1 MRLRHFFILSLFT
14 LLAAVTVHA
23 EPKIADV
30 LTDPT
35 LKLSRASDRAVM
47 VARIAAIENKRL
59 AAATIKARQLG
70 LPMQMKLDGNIADLV
85 DFIGDEPLY
94 IATMNADA
102 AISTGADLLQTI
114 PYSLDGAGIIV
125 GVWDAG
131 TGNPAHQE
139 FILPGGGSRLRQMD
153 TTFIS
158 SHSAHVAGTVAAAGV
173 DPAARGMA
181 PAAQVDAYSKG
192 GDLSEMTSRAATEP
206 DQLASHI
213 YLSNHSYGSLTGWV
227 GNTWFGNGTDA
238 NAAEYRFGRYE
249 NISRNM
255 DALAYSAPYYLIF
268 RSAGNDRQNN
278 PEPGDTVTLAAVNGE
293 IAIYDPALH
302 PGGDGVYR
310 NGFENIAAEGMAK
323 NIVTVGAVEDAVTDG
338 FRDIT
343 KATLAS
349 FTSTGPADDG
359 RIKPDL
365 VANGVGLYSTSS
377 GGTADYAWNS
387 GTSMASPNACGT
399 AALLMQLY
407 DRLFGGA
414 MRASTL
420 KGLMLHTADDLG
432 NPGPDYTFG
441 WGLINV
447 RRAADLLVYHDT
459 FPDRQ
464 RFTQDELSSTDP
476 VKTYSFEWDGVS
488 PLRAT
493 LSWTDPA
500 GVASDDEV
508 HDSRVPTLV
517 NDLNLKLIA
526 PDGSEYFPYVMPFVG
541 IWTTESM
548 SLPATTGV
556 NHTDNVE
563 QVRIES
569 SNQDGTWQAEVT
581 YSGALNNDLQE
592 YGLLISEDVDPLN
605 IDSTPPITDPV
616 TWERAPEPGTGPIL
630 NAVVGTDFTGRT
642 IINDDTASNITWTTN
657 GASAPGDLTTTA
669 NHDLFDTDDAQ
680 GHFAP
685 KQDVKLAPWT
695 LEIPITLTASQVE
708 LTSVVLDYRHF
719 NRPGDEQPA
728 PFQVNW
734 SISLSG
740 SNSGT
745 LRSIEVNGSI
755 STSGTETAVFDPPLV
770 LDNTESYTL
779 SIAPKDPSGN
789 TRTGLGAL
797 ALNGYF
803 GIAGDPETEINMIAT
818 TATDLNGVEY
828 YFAETTGR
836 AGGDDS
842 GWQDSPVYLDSGLI
856 PGTTYSYTVIA
867 RDKSPFQNTT
877 TALAPAPATTLGEQ
891 PPYYAWSGGMPFETD
906 GNADGVTDG
915 IAWFLGAADPQAA
928 AAALLPSMDNSDPDF
943 FIFSYQPDSSALSAG
958 AVATVYY
965 STDLTNWTPAVHD
978 GINIIID
985 DSGDLVEIRFAR
997 DLASD
1002 GKFFVKLQVGVP
1014 ESP

>member
-387 GTSMASPNACGT
+387 GTSMA
-399 AALLMQLY
+399 
-407 DRLFGGA
+407 
-414 MRASTL
+414 
-420 KGLMLHTADDLG
+420 
-432 NPGPDYTFG
+432 
-441 WGLINV
+441 
-447 RRAADLLVYHDT
+447 
-459 FPDRQ
+459 
-464 RFTQDELSSTDP
+464 
-476 VKTYSFEWDGVS
+476 
-488 PLRAT
+488 
-493 LSWTDPA
+493 
-500 GVASDDEV
+500 
-508 HDSRVPTLV
+508 
-517 NDLNLKLIA
+517 
-526 PDGSEYFPYVMPFVG
+526 
-541 IWTTESM
+541 
-548 SLPATTGV
+548 
-556 NHTDNVE
+556 
-563 QVRIES
+563 
-569 SNQDGTWQAEVT
+569 
-581 YSGALNNDLQE
+581 
-592 YGLLISEDVDPLN
+592 
-605 IDSTPPITDPV
+605 
-616 TWERAPEPGTGPIL
+616 
-630 NAVVGTDFTGRT
+630 
-642 IINDDTASNITWTTN
+642 
-657 GASAPGDLTTTA
+657 
-669 NHDLFDTDDAQ
+669 
-680 GHFAP
+680 
-685 KQDVKLAPWT
+685 
-695 LEIPITLTASQVE
+695 
-708 LTSVVLDYRHF
+708 
-719 NRPGDEQPA
+719 
-728 PFQVNW
+728 
-734 SISLSG
+734 
-740 SNSGT
+740 
-745 LRSIEVNGSI
+745 
-755 STSGTETAVFDPPLV
+755 
-770 LDNTESYTL
+770 
-779 SIAPKDPSGN
+779 
-789 TRTGLGAL
+789 
-797 ALNGYF
+797 
-803 GIAGDPETEINMIAT
+803 
-818 TATDLNGVEY
+818 
-828 YFAETTGR
+828 
-836 AGGDDS
+836 
-842 GWQDSPVYLDSGLI
+842 
-856 PGTTYSYTVIA
+856 
-867 RDKSPFQNTT
+867 
-877 TALAPAPATTLGEQ
+877 
-891 PPYYAWSGGMPFETD
+891 
-906 GNADGVTDG
+906 
-915 IAWFLGAADPQAA
+915 
-928 AAALLPSMDNSDPDF
+928 
-943 FIFSYQPDSSALSAG
+943 
-958 AVATVYY
+958 
-965 STDLTNWTPAVHD
+965 
-978 GINIIID
+978 
-985 DSGDLVEIRFAR
+985 
-997 DLASD
+997 
-1002 GKFFVKLQVGVP
+1002 
-1014 ESP
+1014 